1 MKTKSILLAT
11 LSLLVASTT
20 FGQRGVNTPATS
32 GTKKNT
38 VKTSG
43 TKGNASGT
51 VKTSSVPTT
60 SGTTN
65 GGGRGAVSST
75 PATPVLSADDPF
87 KDLITSTNAKPVVQ
101 SFTNGSVN
109 YSEQYVEAKGTVVIN
124 TDKFPNRA
132 QAKLMAERGAIAV
145 AQRNLLELTQEI
157 NIVGETTVKDLGDVS
172 DLVISRVEG
181 KIKGAKQFGP
191 SREVDGTM
199 EVTLR
204 MPLYTDNGFAGAFDA
219 QVYNKARQVAQLDIT
234 SEPTPVDPSVP
245 QDQVIDGSKPTIFN
259 LNGQSI
265 NPSMFP
271 VVYDENGNVA
281 LDFSKIYQSTGQVP
295 KILDLSKD
303 LMKTVGFNKGV
314 DVIDFIQDKATGKIT
329 LADTNKKGKI
339 DWKKIGNVAG
349 KIGKILLNVF
359 L

>member
-11 LSLLVASTT
+11 LTLLVASTT
-20 FGQRGVNTPATS
+20 FGQRGINTPATP

-43 TKGNASGT
+43 TKANASGT
-51 VKTSSVPTT
+51 VKTSSAPTT

-65 GGGRGAVSST
+65 GGGRVAVTST
-75 PATPVLSADDPF
+75 PTAPVLSADDPF
-87 KDLITSTNAKPVVQ
+87 KDLITSANAKPVVQ
-101 SFTNGSVN
+101 NFTNGSVN

-124 TDKFPNRA
+124 TDKFPNRT

-181 KIKGAKQFGP
+181 KIKGAKQFGQ
-191 SREVDGTM
+191 SREVDGAM

-204 MPLYTDNGFAGAFDA
+204 MPLYTDNGFAGAFDS
-219 QVYNKARQVAQLDIT
+219 QVYNKARQVAHLDNT

-271 VVYDENGNVA
+271 IIYDENGNIA

-303 LMKTVGFNKGV
+303 LMKTVGFDKGV
-314 DVIDFIQDKATGKIT
+314 DVIDFVQDKATGQIK
-329 LADTNKKGKI
+329 LADINKKGKI

-349 KIGKILLNVF
+349 KIGKILLNV
-359 L
+359 LL